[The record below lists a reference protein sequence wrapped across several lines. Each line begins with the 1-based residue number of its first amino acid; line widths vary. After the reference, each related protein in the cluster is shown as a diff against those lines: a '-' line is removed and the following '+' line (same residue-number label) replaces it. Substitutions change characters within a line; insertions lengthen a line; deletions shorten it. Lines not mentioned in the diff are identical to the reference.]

1 MNPDTFKLA
10 GATLLSVHQELDD
23 DEELI
28 FGELYRELVEAD
40 PRATWIRRGCG
51 RGIRV
56 GGRGK
61 GLLVRRTS
69 GPAAVAVAEG
79 ITQTYVRRGRGSNSS
94 NPVAHDDM
102 NLPLPREPSYD
113 DDGNVISQSEE
124 EDESAF
130 AFSSEESSSN
140 SLDDHSA
147 SKEDNKDDLSSQS
160 DSYSLV
166 NHSFF

>member
-1 MNPDTFKLA
+1 MNPDTFKLT
-10 GATLLSVHQELDD
+10 GDTLSSVHQEPDD
-23 DEELI
+23 DEEMI

-40 PRATWIRRGCG
+40 TRATRSKRGCG

-61 GLLVRRTS
+61 GLLVCRTS
-69 GPAAVAVAEG
+69 GPAAVAIAEG
-79 ITQTYVRRGRGSNSS
+79 ITQTYVRRGQGSSSS
-94 NPVAHDDM
+94 NPVAHDDT

-113 DDGNVISQSEE
+113 DDGNVISHSEE

-140 SLDDHSA
+140 SLDKHSH
-147 SKEDNKDDLSSQS
+147 SESDDIDDDSSES
-160 DSYSLV
+160 DSSY
-166 NHSFF
+166 